1 MEELYI
7 NREKFDNYE
16 DFYKNYKLTIP
27 ENFNFGYDIMDKLAE
42 KKFYMNDGTC
52 MDMKNKDCDCGRY

>member
-16 DFYKNYKLTIP
+16 DFYKNYTGKRQTSLFP
-27 ENFNFGYDIMDKLAE
+27 
-42 KKFYMNDGTC
+42 
-52 MDMKNKDCDCGRY
+52 